1 MSVEIEGMKALIQ
14 KLQRAYDDETLIH
27 LQDKAL
33 KKGAKYF
40 VSVLKLEFELFRDT
54 GASIEEV
61 SITDPY
67 FIHGNIRMIKV
78 YWEGPQH
85 RRSIIHI
92 NEWGSV
98 INPNPRGKGAIART
112 MRITKEPYRQIVK
125 NDLEGG
131 LR

>member
-1 MSVEIEGMKALIQ
+1 
-14 KLQRAYDDETLIH
+14 
-27 LQDKAL
+27 
-33 KKGAKYF
+33 
-40 VSVLKLEFELFRDT
+40 
-54 GASIEEV
+54 
-61 SITDPY
+61 
-67 FIHGNIRMIKV
+67 MIKV